1 MIGIRVSVELVE
13 VVEPP
18 LEASGASDGARDGA
32 VDGAT
37 LGSAEAV
44 LGSALGD
51 SEGGGGVA
59 AVAVNVVVPR
69 ATSPSRADFEVQRI
83 V

>member
-1 MIGIRVSVELVE
+1 MRVSVELVE

-18 LEASGASDGARDGA
+18 LEARGESDGAADGGA
-32 VDGAT
+32 DGAT
-37 LGSAEAV
+37 LGSADAA

-51 SEGGGGVA
+51 AEAGGGVA
-59 AVAVNVVVPR
+59 AVAMKVVVPR